1 MVTMPGIVAAVAAPV
16 LSLASGRLD
25 RRLLMLG
32 LSLLLMVSN
41 LAALAV
47 NFPMML
53 LGRVLLGICVGGFW
67 SFAANYGRHLVPE
80 ASQAAPPR

>member
-1 MVTMPGIVAAVAAPV
+1 
-16 LSLASGRLD
+16 
-25 RRLLMLG
+25 MLG
-32 LSLLLMVSN
+32 LSLLLIVSN
-41 LAALAV
+41 SVAALAV

-80 ASQAAPPR
+80 ASGAAPPR